1 MIHVVTVENS
11 HEYRSAMEEAFR
23 LRHHVFVE
31 EMGWEDL
38 RRSDGRET
46 DQFDDGR
53 AVHML
58 YMQDDRVLGY
68 QRMLPSQRPHILSEV
83 LPILCDG
90 DFPVGP
96 HIWEWTRYCVAQ
108 GHRDRGRMLSPVGN
122 MLLSAIVE
130 WGIESGVSK
139 IIIEMNPIWLL
150 RLVQLH
156 FRVTPLGIPCQI
168 GKENVVAVTAA
179 FDSRTLA
186 RLQEARGDNHK
197 VIANLPDAITSRR
210 FRA

>member
-1 MIHVVTVENS
+1 MIHVVTAENL
-11 HEYRSAMEEAFR
+11 HNYRSALEQAYR
-23 LRHHVFVE
+23 LRHNVFVD
-31 EMGWEDL
+31 EMGWENL
-38 RRSDGRET
+38 RQPDGREI

-58 YMQDDRVLGY
+58 YMEQDRVLGY

-83 LPILCDG
+83 LPSLCEG

-96 HIWEWTRYCVAQ
+96 HIWEWTRYCVIQ

-122 MLLSAIVE
+122 ILLSAIVE
-130 WGIESGVSK
+130 WGLANGVSK

-156 FRVTPLGIPCQI
+156 FRVTPLGIPQQI
-168 GKENVVAVTAA
+168 GRDSVVAVTAA
-179 FDSRTLA
+179 FDRRTLA
-186 RLQEARGDNHK
+186 RLQETRGDARQA
-197 VIANLPDAITSRR
+197 IASLPAISSARS
-210 FRA
+210 ANA